1 MSIVVVFFFFGFFCC
16 FLLFFSIQICFYY
29 ISCVFGAIVMLKN
42 EAIAS
47 EIFSI

>member
-1 MSIVVVFFFFGFFCC
+1 MSIVVFFVF
-16 FLLFFSIQICFYY
+16 FLLFFAVFSIQICFYY